1 MNQRI
6 GESAKQCVGPS
17 ADSSHILMP
26 VKNARKITALK
37 HRKAREAEQKFMIE
51 GIRLTEEAL
60 RSNAPVEQ
68 MVFDREA
75 LKDDDRLNQLFQE
88 ATRRKIFIQQT
99 DRRALKHMGET
110 QQPEGVLAVVRMPAW
125 NRDRALES
133 NALLLLD
140 RIRDPGNLGLIQRTA
155 EAAGVGALFLSSG
168 SVELYNPKVVRASR
182 GALFR
187 LPVFRNEDLPALIQ
201 DLRDRS
207 VAVFSTHL
215 EGTPFYE
222 IAPPDRFAF
231 LLGNETFGIDPA
243 LDGLADETV
252 TIPMAKGVNSLNIAV
267 AAGILLFKFRE
278 FRRENA

>member
-1 MNQRI
+1 
-6 GESAKQCVGPS
+6 
-17 ADSSHILMP
+17 MP

-51 GIRLTEEAL
+51 GLRLTQEAL
-60 RSNAPVEQ
+60 RSSAPVEQ
-68 MVFDREA
+68 LVFDREA
-75 LKDDDRLNQLFQE
+75 LKSDDRLNQLFQE

-125 NRDRALES
+125 DRDRALNS

-140 RIRDPGNLGLIQRTA
+140 RIHDPGNLGLIQRTA

-168 SVELYNPKVVRASR
+168 SVEPYNPKVVRASR
-182 GALFR
+182 GTLFR

-201 DLRDRS
+201 DLRDCS
-207 VAVFSTHL
+207 VSVYSTHL

-222 IAPPDRFAF
+222 IAPPDRFAL

-243 LDGLADETV
+243 LDALADKTV
-252 TIPMAKGVNSLNIAV
+252 TIPMARGVNSLNVAV
-267 AAGILLFKFRE
+267 AAGILLFSFRE
-278 FRRENA
+278 PRRENA